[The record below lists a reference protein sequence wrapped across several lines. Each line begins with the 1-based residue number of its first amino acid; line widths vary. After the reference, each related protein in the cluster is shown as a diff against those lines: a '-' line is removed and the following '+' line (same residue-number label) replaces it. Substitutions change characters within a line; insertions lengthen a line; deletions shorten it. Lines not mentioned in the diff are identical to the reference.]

1 MSAATVILLS
11 LAYLLVLFGAAFWC
25 ERNTKLSELVRNS
38 PYVYAL
44 SLAAY
49 CTAWTYYG
57 SVGRAATT
65 GIGFLPIYL
74 GPTLMAPLWYIILKK
89 IILICKEQRL
99 TSIADFISS
108 RYGKRASIGALVTII
123 AILGVIP
130 YISLQLKAIASSF
143 DVLVKD
149 FSAFGFYPEN
159 TPILSDTAFYIA
171 CILILF
177 TILFGTRHA
186 ETTEQ
191 NEGLVAAVTI
201 ESVIKLFAFLSAGI
215 FVTWFV
221 FDGFA
226 DIFSKAYQIEN
237 LRKLFTFS
245 EQTITGTDW
254 LVLTVL
260 SMFAVLLLPRQ
271 FHLSVVENTKVE
283 YVDKAIWLFPLYLFI
298 INIFV
303 IPIALGG
310 LMLFQSGS
318 VNPDT
323 FVLSIPLSQG
333 NYVLAMFVFIGG
345 FSAATS
351 MVIVATI
358 ALTIMFSNSILMPFL
373 LRAKLIHPKDE
384 YDLQKSLIHFRRLI
398 IACIIMMAYAYY
410 KVVGT
415 KYSLVSI
422 GLISFTAIAQFAPA
436 VIGGL
441 FWKYAN
447 YKGAITGLLA
457 GFLIWAYTLPIP
469 NLAENGI
476 IGSHWVDHG
485 LFNYVLLKPYALF
498 GVSGMGTI
506 SQAFFWSIL
515 INTSLFCAI
524 SLLTKQSAIEV
535 AQADIFVD
543 AGKHIQQKTTKPIW
557 KRSAD
562 FEGIKVMLYRF
573 LGVEKTDQQLQ
584 HYAQTNQIQLN
595 NIEAADS
602 QLIAFSEKLLSGV
615 IGSAA
620 ARIVINSSVQEENLS
635 LQEVIHVID
644 ETQQIISYNK
654 QLKQKS
660 EELQK
665 VTNQLQ
671 NANKRLTELDQLKDD
686 FITTVTHELR
696 TPITAIKSLSKI
708 IYDEEDLN
716 EHKRNKF
723 LSVIINESDRIARL
737 VSDVLDLE
745 KMETGKA
752 IWNFERINFNNIVE
766 GSIEA
771 LKPTIAKKNIQL
783 NLSISIET
791 IWLKADHDR
800 LKQVMLN
807 LLSNAIKFCPNNR
820 GKIDVSLEKN
830 GHYAMLKVKDNGIGI
845 SENDQQHI
853 FDRFT
858 QFGELKKTK
867 PTGSGLGLSISKKI
881 IEEHQGKIKVESELD
896 KGSVFL
902 VEIPYI

>member
-1 MSAATVILLS
+1 
-11 LAYLLVLFGAAFWC
+11 
-25 ERNTKLSELVRNS
+25 
-38 PYVYAL
+38 
-44 SLAAY
+44 
-49 CTAWTYYG
+49 
-57 SVGRAATT
+57 
-65 GIGFLPIYL
+65 
-74 GPTLMAPLWYIILKK
+74 
-89 IILICKEQRL
+89 
-99 TSIADFISS
+99 
-108 RYGKRASIGALVTII
+108 
-123 AILGVIP
+123 
-130 YISLQLKAIASSF
+130 
-143 DVLVKD
+143 
-149 FSAFGFYPEN
+149 
-159 TPILSDTAFYIA
+159 
-171 CILILF
+171 LF

-201 ESVIKLFAFLSAGI
+201 ESIIKLIAFLSAGI
-215 FVTWFV
+215 FVTWYV
-221 FDGFA
+221 FNGFG
-226 DIFSKAYQIEN
+226 DIFSKAYQQEA

-245 EQTITGTDW
+245 EETITGTDW
-254 LVLTVL
+254 FVLTIL
-260 SMFAVLLLPRQ
+260 SMFAILLLPRQ
-271 FHLSVVENTKVE
+271 FHLSVVENANVD
-283 YVDKAIWLFPLYLFI
+283 YVDKAIWLFPLYLFV

-333 NYVLAMFVFIGG
+333 NNVLALFVFIGG

-373 LRAKLIHPKDE
+373 LRAKLINPKDE
-384 YDLQKSLIHFRRLI
+384 YDLQNTLIHFRRLI
-398 IACIIMMAYAYY
+398 IACIIMMAYFYY
-410 KVVGT
+410 KIVGT
-415 KYSLVSI
+415 QYSLVSI

-447 YKGAITGLLA
+447 YKGALTGLLA
-457 GFLIWAYTLPIP
+457 GFFIWAYTLPLP

-476 IGSHWVDHG
+476 IGYNWVQHG
-485 LFNYVLLKPYALF
+485 LFNFTFLKPYALF
-498 GVSGMGTI
+498 GVTGMGTI

-515 INTSLFCAI
+515 INSLLFCAV

-535 AQADIFVD
+535 AQADIFVN
-543 AGKHIQQKTTKPIW
+543 AGKFAEQKTTKPIW
-557 KRSAD
+557 QRSAD
-562 FEGIKVMLYRF
+562 FDHIKVMLYRF
-573 LGVEKTDQQLQ
+573 LGVEKTNQQLQ
-584 HYAQTNQIQLN
+584 HYAQQHQLQLK

-602 QLIAFSEKLLSGV
+602 QLIAYSEKLLSGV

-620 ARIVINSSVQEENLS
+620 ARIIIHSTVQEENLS

-654 QLKQKS
+654 QLEQKS
-660 EELQK
+660 NELQQ
-665 VTNQLQ
+665 VTHQLQ
-671 NANKRLTELDQLKDD
+671 NANNRLTELDQLKDD

-708 IYDEEDLN
+708 IYDDQNLN
-716 EHKRNKF
+716 EHRRNKF
-723 LSVIINESDRIARL
+723 LSVIVSESDRIARL

-752 IWNFERINFNNIVE
+752 IWNFSKVNFNNILNA
-766 GSIEA
+766 SIES
-771 LKPTIAKKNIQL
+771 LKPTISKKNIQL
-783 NLSISIET
+783 NLSIAIED

-800 LKQVMLN
+800 LMQVVLN
-807 LLSNAIKFCPNNR
+807 LLSNAVKFCPDVR
-820 GKIDVSLEKN
+820 GKINVSLVKN
-830 GHYAMLKVKDNGIGI
+830 GQYAILKIKDNGIGI
-845 SENDQQHI
+845 NKNDQQHI

-881 IEEHQGKIKVESELD
+881 IEEHHGYIKVVSEIN
-896 KGSVFL
+896 KGSEFL